1 VRPAA
6 ESAPPGPRLPRS
18 VRLAALLCFVL
29 ASLTLLSSLQDLT
42 LLATLDQ
49 LRDELARPG
58 AAVPA
63 RRFGL
68 DSEVQV
74 RALQTQL
81 SALEP
86 LRTSRSLVLVGLAGA
101 CFLCI
106 GAAGHL
112 VRRAGPL
119 PREGMRQLLGRA
131 ALVAAFLRTVDG
143 AQLTVV
149 WQRMGQVGAELVDR
163 VPAVAQ
169 LEDPAL
175 IQQLQTSLPS
185 FFAAA
190 AIVHTVLVAGG
201 FLALAQYFR
210 SERVRQLVAAQE
222 PQLGR
227 DA

>member
-1 VRPAA
+1 MRPTPEAPL
-6 ESAPPGPRLPRS
+6 PPGPRLPRG
-18 VRLAALLCFVL
+18 VRVAALICFVL
-29 ASLTLLSSLQDLT
+29 ASLTLFRSLQDLV
-42 LLATLDQ
+42 LLTHLED
-49 LRDELARPG
+49 
-58 AAVPA
+58 
-63 RRFGL
+63 
-68 DSEVQV
+68 V
-74 RALQTQL
+74 RAWLDTPAAGRPAAFSTDPELERRAMEAQL

-86 LRTSRSLVLVGLAGA
+86 MRGPRALTLVALAGA

-112 VRRAGPL
+112 LRRAGPL

-210 SERVRQLVAAQE
+210 SERVRAAVAAQE
-222 PQLGR
+222 PQLDR
-227 DA
+227 

>member
-1 VRPAA
+1 MRPTPEAPL
-6 ESAPPGPRLPRS
+6 PPGPRLPRG
-18 VRLAALLCFVL
+18 VRVAALICFVL
-29 ASLTLLSSLQDLT
+29 ASLTLFRSLQDLV
-42 LLATLDQ
+42 LLTHLED
-49 LRDELARPG
+49 
-58 AAVPA
+58 
-63 RRFGL
+63 
-68 DSEVQV
+68 V
-74 RALQTQL
+74 RAWLDTPAASRPAAFSTDPELERRAMEAQL

-86 LRTSRSLVLVGLAGA
+86 MRGPRALTLVALAGA

-112 VRRAGPL
+112 LRRAGPL

-169 LEDPAL
+169 LKDPAL
-175 IQQLQTSLPS
+175 VQQLQDSLPS

-210 SERVRQLVAAQE
+210 SERVRAAVAAQE
-222 PQLGR
+222 PQLDR
-227 DA
+227 